1 MCFTLQFLHAVQRP
15 LFRGH
20 QYHSKYIIGHP
31 SFLYTTALIP
41 LPSLPPPNNVT
52 ASESLSHQLS
62 LWKHQ
67 FRSFQGFTVWEL
79 RRLHPD
85 VSIEGSS
92 VSRGCRALTSRPAC
106 LVGGGRVPGRLF
118 QDVSVIFPDA
128 SCPGANTEMV
138 YFFTSLCPVEW
149 WCEIYLSI
157 HFVDWEHLDKGGS
170 FGKPTIILQFQ
181 TCYLNQKI
189 TLVLET
195 EHLSF

>member
-1 MCFTLQFLHAVQRP
+1 MLRPSSHHMFLDNSVPQLLGVSHHHSWSFYRRCFPARMCVSSMPLCQAQRTGSWDTSTPVSLTSNLLPAPLWYNLSEACVSHCNFFMQFSGHCSG
-15 LFRGH
+15 GH

-52 ASESLSHQLS
+52 VSESLSHQLS

-67 FRSFQGFTVWEL
+67 FRSFQGFTVWEM

-106 LVGGGRVPGRLF
+106 LVGGGGSQAGFFKMF
-118 QDVSVIFPDA
+118 Q
-128 SCPGANTEMV
+128 
-138 YFFTSLCPVEW
+138 
-149 WCEIYLSI
+149 
-157 HFVDWEHLDKGGS
+157 
-170 FGKPTIILQFQ
+170 
-181 TCYLNQKI
+181 
-189 TLVLET
+189 
-195 EHLSF
+195 